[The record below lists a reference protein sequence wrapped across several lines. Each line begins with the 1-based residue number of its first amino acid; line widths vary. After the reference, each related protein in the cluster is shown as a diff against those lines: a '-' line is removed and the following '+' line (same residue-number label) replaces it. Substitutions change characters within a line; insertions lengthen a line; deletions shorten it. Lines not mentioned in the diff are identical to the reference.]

1 MALRLS
7 LPTALSL
14 PIFLFFPGHCPAVS
28 PGNYPALQTFIQD
41 MSSKHGLAVPDLN
54 QWFDQAA
61 IRQDIL
67 AAVNA
72 PKEAL
77 PWYRYRELFVTK
89 QSAMRGKRFWQANAR
104 SLARA
109 EQEYGVDPATIT
121 AILGVETQYGRNLGR
136 HRVMDALTTLMLEYP
151 PRRVFFRRELE
162 EYLLLTRELGI
173 NPLTLRGSYA
183 GAIGV
188 PQFIPSSYRR
198 YAVDFDGDARVD
210 LVDSTADAIGSVAN
224 YFSRHGWER
233 DGLVIADIRLEGE
246 LAAWIE
252 ELDSTSIKP
261 LKYLITYG
269 ILPLEYNNIDQS
281 AALIRLEEEA
291 GPVYRFGYN
300 NFYVITR
307 YNHSRNYAMAVY
319 ELSQWIRRLQEQR
332 P

>member
-7 LPTALSL
+7 LLAALSL
-14 PIFLFFPGHCPAVS
+14 PIFLSLPGHCLAVS
-28 PGNYPALQTFIQD
+28 PGDYPALQTFIQD
-41 MSSKHGLAVPDLN
+41 MSSKHKLAIPDLN

-77 PWYRYRELFVTK
+77 PWYRYRGLFVTK
-89 QSAMRGKRFWQANAR
+89 QNAIRGERFWQANAR

-109 EQEYGVDPATIT
+109 EHEYGVDPATII

-151 PRRVFFRRELE
+151 RRQAFFRRELE
-162 EYLLLTRELGI
+162 EYLLLTRELGM

-198 YAVDFDGDARVD
+198 YAVDFDGDERVN

-224 YFSRHGWER
+224 YFRQHGWER
-233 DGLVIADIRLEGE
+233 DGLVIADVRLEGQ
-246 LAAWIE
+246 LATWIE
-252 ELDSTSIKP
+252 ELDSTPITP

-307 YNHSRNYAMAVY
+307 YNRSRNYAMAVY
-319 ELSQWIRRLQEQR
+319 ELSEWIRRLQEQR
-332 P
+332 Q

>member
-1 MALRLS
+1 MASRLP

-14 PIFLFFPGHCPAVS
+14 PIFLFFSGPCPAVS
-28 PGNYPALQTFIQD
+28 PGDYPALHTFIQE
-41 MSSKHGLAVPDLN
+41 MSGKHGLAIPDLKR
-54 QWFDQAA
+54 WFDQAD

-89 QSAMRGKRFWQANAR
+89 QNAMRGKRFWGANAR

-109 EQEYGVDPATIT
+109 EREYGVDPAMII

-151 PRRVFFRRELE
+151 RRRVFFRRELE

-198 YAVDFDGDARVD
+198 YAVDFDGDERIN
-210 LVDSTADAIGSVAN
+210 LVSSTADAIGSVAN
-224 YFSRHGWER
+224 YFRQHGWER

-246 LAAWIE
+246 LATWIE
-252 ELDSTSIKP
+252 ELDSNPITS

-269 ILPLEYNNIDQS
+269 ILPLEYNQIDQS
-281 AALIRLEEEA
+281 AALIRLEEET

-307 YNHSRNYAMAVY
+307 YNRSRNYAMAVY
-319 ELSQWIRRLQEQR
+319 ELSQWIRQVYEQG